1 VRFNIHLRQAATSRS
16 NEIRFVWSKSNFNVL
31 EASSNIKAK
40 RGEFIFSPFI
50 RTHQARERERERR
63 ERHKESERR
72 RRWRGIKEDN
82 IKRATT
88 LF

>member
-1 VRFNIHLRQAATSRS
+1 
-16 NEIRFVWSKSNFNVL
+16 VL

-50 RTHQARERERERR
+50 RTHQARERERERERERR

-72 RRWRGIKEDN
+72 RR
-82 IKRATT
+82 
-88 LF
+88 